1 MAWLWSLFLLQ
12 VPGDGWNLSQAP
24 PREVQRLYWDLFET
38 TEVWVLLLPGGPQ
51 NQPQPVKIVFQAFF
65 PGRAKRDPYSKL
77 RPQWPKGEPER
88 LTVRAQPFPMTVVD
102 EFSLRLIVDE
112 ETFDLSQS
120 CKGAVGTGGPCQIQ
134 YSDSAIVGVSV
145 DIPPALLKKVA
156 NARAVS
162 GTALGLP
169 IILASEDLVAIG
181 KFAEAVHL
189 KVIPRK

>member
-1 MAWLWSLFLLQ
+1 
-12 VPGDGWNLSQAP
+12 
-24 PREVQRLYWDLFET
+24 
-38 TEVWVLLLPGGPQ
+38 
-51 NQPQPVKIVFQAFF
+51 
-65 PGRAKRDPYSKL
+65 
-77 RPQWPKGEPER
+77 
-88 LTVRAQPFPMTVVD
+88 
-102 EFSLRLIVDE
+102 
-112 ETFDLSQS
+112 
-120 CKGAVGTGGPCQIQ
+120 
-134 YSDSAIVGVSV
+134 VSV